1 MSQWILSLDQGT
13 TSSRAVLFD
22 ENGNNLFSAQYEFP
36 QYFPQAGWVE
46 HDPAE
51 ILDTQLRAMRDALQ
65 WADTH
70 GGQVIAVGVTNQRET
85 TILWEKPTGKPVCP
99 AIVWQCRRTAEFCR
113 QLAPQKEMIRQKT
126 GLIADPYFSA
136 TKLHW
141 MLEHISGAK
150 ERAER
155 GELLFG
161 TVDSWLIWNL
171 TGGRVHATDVTNAS
185 RTMLFNIHTRTW
197 DRELLELLGIPECI
211 LPEVRPSSGEFGVT
225 EASLCGASLPILGCA
240 GDQQAAL
247 FGQRCFGR
255 GDVKNTYGTGGFLLM
270 NTGETPVQSRHG
282 LLTTIA
288 WSIGGNVTYALEGSV
303 FISSAVIK
311 WLRDELGLIRTAGET
326 EQIAAGLADNGGVY
340 LVPAFVGLGTPY
352 WDSEARGTLT
362 GLTRGTGK
370 AHIVRAALEAVAYQ
384 TADVLHAMEADTAAL
399 GEIRAD
405 GGAAQNGFLMQF
417 QADILGRRIVRPKN
431 VESTAKGAALLAG
444 LSAGLWD
451 FGGLTA
457 LQEEHTAF
465 APSMSQEERERL
477 CAGWKEAVRRTR
489 SDF

>member
-161 TVDSWLIWNL
+161 TVDRSSPLESD
-171 TGGRVHATDVTNAS
+171 R
-185 RTMLFNIHTRTW
+185 RTCPRN
-197 DRELLELLGIPECI
+197 G
-211 LPEVRPSSGEFGVT
+211 
-225 EASLCGASLPILGCA
+225 
-240 GDQQAAL
+240 
-247 FGQRCFGR
+247 
-255 GDVKNTYGTGGFLLM
+255 
-270 NTGETPVQSRHG
+270 
-282 LLTTIA
+282 
-288 WSIGGNVTYALEGSV
+288 
-303 FISSAVIK
+303 
-311 WLRDELGLIRTAGET
+311 RDECFT
-326 EQIAAGLADNGGVY
+326 D
-340 LVPAFVGLGTPY
+340 
-352 WDSEARGTLT
+352 D
-362 GLTRGTGK
+362 
-370 AHIVRAALEAVAYQ
+370 AV
-384 TADVLHAMEADTAAL
+384 
-399 GEIRAD
+399 
-405 GGAAQNGFLMQF
+405 
-417 QADILGRRIVRPKN
+417 
-431 VESTAKGAALLAG
+431 
-444 LSAGLWD
+444 
-451 FGGLTA
+451 
-457 LQEEHTAF
+457 
-465 APSMSQEERERL
+465 
-477 CAGWKEAVRRTR
+477 
-489 SDF
+489 